1 MEASEVKHADLKK
14 GQLRNLLVATF
25 ASIFAYW
32 AWSVI
37 SPLAKFYSSPDQM
50 HLDEGGSSLLIAMPV
65 LVGAV
70 GRIPAGALTDK
81 YGGRVMLTA
90 VMALSAP
97 LTLLVALAGSMKS
110 FGLML
115 VFSFLLGIAGTVFAV
130 GIPFSAAWYGASKK
144 GFATGIYGV
153 STVGTAVSAFVTPI
167 LHRQLGYWPTHIL
180 LAALCLVMAAVCF
193 TVLRDSPQFT
203 RSTEPIIPKLLAAS
217 RVKET
222 WQLCFLYSIFFGA
235 FVAVS
240 NYLPTFL
247 TNVYEKNLIEAGM
260 RASGFAVAAV
270 AARPLGGILADRVG
284 PRLVT
289 LIGMGGTVVLGA
301 SVAFQPEGEHVYG
314 PLFLMMAVLLGLG
327 CGSVFGWVGRA
338 IPADKVG
345 IASGIIGAAGGLG
358 GFFPPLVMG
367 ATYNAAAN
375 SYFNGLMLLALTAA
389 VGVGM
394 TLIVRGGKKSLDA
407 P

>member
-1 MEASEVKHADLKK
+1 
-14 GQLRNLLVATF
+14 
-25 ASIFAYW
+25 
-32 AWSVI
+32 
-37 SPLAKFYSSPDQM
+37 M

-203 RSTEPIIPKLLAAS
+203 RSAEPIIPKLLAAS

-235 FVAVS
+235 FVAFS

-270 AARPLGGILADRVG
+270 VARPLGGILADRV
-284 PRLVT
+284 
-289 LIGMGGTVVLGA
+289 
-301 SVAFQPEGEHVYG
+301 G

>member
-1 MEASEVKHADLKK
+1 MSAPAAESYDLKK
-14 GQLRNLLVATF
+14 GQLFNLLLITFASTVGFWAWTIVGPLAKYYAKPEQMHLNPSTTSLLVAMP
-25 ASIFAYW
+25 IF
-32 AWSVI
+32 I
-37 SPLAKFYSSPDQM
+37 
-50 HLDEGGSSLLIAMPV
+50 
-65 LVGAV
+65 GAV
-70 GRIPAGALTDK
+70 GRIPIGGLTDK
-81 YGGRVMLTA
+81 YGGRIMMSLVLA
-90 VMALSAP
+90 VSTP
-97 LTLLVALAGSMKS
+97 LVLLVGLAGSMKS
-110 FGLML
+110 FPLML

-235 FVAVS
+235 FVAFS

-289 LIGMGGTVVLGA
+289 LIGMA
-301 SVAFQPEGEHVYG
+301 EPW
-314 PLFLMMAVLLGLG
+314 
-327 CGSVFGWVGRA
+327 C
-338 IPADKVG
+338 
-345 IASGIIGAAGGLG
+345 
-358 GFFPPLVMG
+358 
-367 ATYNAAAN
+367 
-375 SYFNGLMLLALTAA
+375 
-389 VGVGM
+389 
-394 TLIVRGGKKSLDA
+394 
-407 P
+407 